1 MNLFDILIIII
12 LLYCVVR
19 GIFRGLLK
27 EMSSLVGVLG
37 GFYAAY
43 TYYHEVGKYLKR
55 WITDPNYI
63 NILSFLL
70 VFICVFLIIS
80 ILGII
85 IKYILKIVFLGWVDR
100 VFGAVFGI
108 LKGILIGSVLLI
120 VFTAFLP
127 GSADIIKTSK
137 TSPYLTA
144 ISNKMIKVT
153 PKDLKREYQ
162 IKIKDIEKVWE
173 KIDQTKKS
181 VM

>member
-27 EMSSLVGVLG
+27 EMSSLIGVFG

-43 TYYHEVGKYLKR
+43 TYYSEVGKYLNK
-55 WITDPNYI
+55 WITNPNYI

-70 VFICVFLIIS
+70 IFVCVFLIIS

-108 LKGILIGSVLLI
+108 LKGILISSVLLI

-127 GSADIIKTSK
+127 DSANILKTSK
-137 TSPYLTA
+137 TSPYLA
-144 ISNKMIKVT
+144 VVSNKMIKVT

-162 IKIKDIEKVWE
+162 IKIKDIETAWE
-173 KIDQTKKS
+173 KINQAKKS
-181 VM
+181 GK

>member
-12 LLYCVVR
+12 LLYCLIR

-37 GFYAAY
+37 GYYAAY
-43 TYYHEVGKYLKR
+43 TYYDEVGKYLKK

-63 NILSFLL
+63 NILSFFL

-108 LKGILIGSVLLI
+108 LKGIIIGSVLLI
-120 VFTAFLP
+120 VFTAFHS
-127 GSADIIKTSK
+127 GSANIIKTSK
-137 TSPYLTA
+137 TAPYLTV

-162 IKIKDIEKVWE
+162 IKIKDIEKVW
-173 KIDQTKKS
+173 KKTN
-181 VM
+181 

>member
-12 LLYCVVR
+12 LLYCLVR

-27 EMSSLVGVLG
+27 EMSSLIGVLV

-43 TYYHEVGKYLKR
+43 TYYNELGKYLKK

-63 NILSFLL
+63 NTLSFLL
-70 VFICVFLIIS
+70 IFICVFLIIS

-108 LKGILIGSVLLI
+108 SKGILIGSVLLI
-120 VFTAFLP
+120 VFSAFLS
-127 GSADIIKTSK
+127 GNSNIIKTSK
-137 TSPYLTA
+137 TAPYLSA

-153 PKDLKREYQ
+153 PKDLKNEYQ
-162 IKIKDIEKVWE
+162 IRIKDIEKAW
-173 KIDQTKKS
+173 KKTS
-181 VM
+181 

>member
-12 LLYCVVR
+12 LLYCLVR

-27 EMSSLVGVLG
+27 EMSSLAGVLG

-43 TYYHEVGKYLKR
+43 TYYREVGKLLNR
-55 WITDPNYI
+55 WIADPNYV

-85 IKYILKIVFLGWVDR
+85 IKYILKIVFLGLVDR

-108 LKGILIGSVLLI
+108 LKGILIASVLLI

-127 GSADIIKTSK
+127 DSSNIIKTSK
-137 TSPYLTA
+137 TSHYLA
-144 ISNKMIKVT
+144 GISNKMIKVT

-162 IKIKDIEKVWE
+162 KKIKDIEKVWE
-173 KIDQTKKS
+173 KIN
-181 VM
+181 

>member
-12 LLYCVVR
+12 LLYCLVR

-27 EMSSLVGVLG
+27 ELSSLVGVLG

-43 TYYHEVGKYLKR
+43 TYYHEVGKLLNR
-55 WITDPNYI
+55 WIDNPNYV

-100 VFGAVFGI
+100 IFGAVFGI
-108 LKGILIGSVLLI
+108 LKGILIASVLLI

-127 GSADIIKTSK
+127 DSSDIIKTSK
-137 TSPYLTA
+137 TSHYLA
-144 ISNKMIKVT
+144 GISNKMIKVT

-162 IKIKDIEKVWE
+162 KKIKDIEKVWE
-173 KIDQTKKS
+173 KIT
-181 VM
+181 